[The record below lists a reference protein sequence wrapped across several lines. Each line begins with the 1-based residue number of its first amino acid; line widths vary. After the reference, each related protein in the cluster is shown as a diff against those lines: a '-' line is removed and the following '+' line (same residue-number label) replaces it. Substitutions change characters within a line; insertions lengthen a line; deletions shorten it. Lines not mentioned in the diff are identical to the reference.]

1 METTVTTEPARIY
14 GDRARIAL
22 MVPSPNTVAE
32 TEFWAM
38 APPGVT
44 VHTSRMPFFGDRHE
58 KPFEAM
64 EDALPRVL
72 EEVNS
77 ARPDVIAY
85 GCTASSA
92 KGDPAEV
99 EARLTAEAGRPA
111 VTAAGA
117 LIDALAVLDARRIV
131 LLTPYPQSVNDKERG
146 FFAGNG
152 VTVLDDESVIVDEGQ
167 FAFRNMSA
175 VPCDLLT
182 ERAVA
187 RADRDDVD
195 AVVLS
200 CCDMPT
206 LDAISRIEDRTGLP
220 VISSTQA
227 LFWKAARTAG
237 LDDAIEGGGRLL
249 EASRPVPLRRK
260 TRAVV

>member
-1 METTVTTEPARIY
+1 MTKQPARVY
-14 GDRARIAL
+14 GTRARIAL

-32 TEFWAM
+32 TEFWTM
-38 APPGVT
+38 APAGVT
-44 VHTSRMPFFGDRHE
+44 VHTSRMPFFGDRHAR
-58 KPFEAM
+58 PFDAM
-64 EDALPRVL
+64 EAELPRVF
-72 EEVNS
+72 EEVNT

-92 KGDPAEV
+92 RGNPAEV
-99 EARLTAEAGRPA
+99 EARLTAQAGTPT

-117 LIDALAVLDARRIV
+117 LVDALAVLGARRIV
-131 LLTPYPQSVNDKERG
+131 LLTPYPQAVNDKERK
-146 FFAGNG
+146 FFAENG
-152 VTVLDDESVIVDEGQ
+152 ITVLDDESVIVDEGQ
-167 FAFRNMSA
+167 HAFRNMSA

-187 RADRDDVD
+187 CADRDDVD

-206 LDAISRIEDRTGLP
+206 LDAIGRIEVRTGLP

-237 LDDAIEGGGRLL
+237 LDDAITDAGRLL
-249 EASRPVPLRRK
+249 A
-260 TRAVV
+260 A